1 MRGRL
6 IGAYVVEESTRMV
19 RLADRTSRSLNSVFC
34 MQWAQ
39 EMCGWENEQENELVI
54 KTQMS
59 HPMHSRY

>member
-19 RLADRTSRSLNSVFC
+19 RLAHRTSRSLNSVFC

-39 EMCGWENEQENELVI
+39 EMRGWENEQENELVI